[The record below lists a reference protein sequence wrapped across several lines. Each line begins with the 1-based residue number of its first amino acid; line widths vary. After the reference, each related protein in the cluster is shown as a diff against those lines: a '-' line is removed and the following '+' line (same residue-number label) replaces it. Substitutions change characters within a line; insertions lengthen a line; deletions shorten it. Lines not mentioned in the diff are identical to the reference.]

1 MMHRML
7 ELALAAV
14 CGMLL
19 VGCSS
24 KVHELLIRD
33 ELSMWADETIVEI
46 TLDNGA
52 VIFFDDLGGHLDRK
66 QTGQTA
72 KTTVVGNTRS
82 NERVQIDLE
91 KVLDAKIERSEF
103 SAGRTILFTLSI
115 LSGIFFTLLMIA
127 LSSI

>member
-1 MMHRML
+1 MHRML